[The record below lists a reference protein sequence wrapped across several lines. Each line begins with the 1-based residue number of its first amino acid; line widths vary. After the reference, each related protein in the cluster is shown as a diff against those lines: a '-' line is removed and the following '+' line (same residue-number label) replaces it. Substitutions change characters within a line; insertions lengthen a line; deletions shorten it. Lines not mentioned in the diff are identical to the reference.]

1 MHPLEGIEDLLQK
14 FLAHADAVVLTVKIQ
29 PHLLPLRLIRPG
41 GFGKMLREPHFYLSF
56 ILCIFHRIADD
67 IHQNL
72 PQMERISQQAFLLD
86 AADLDPQRLILLRRL
101 RTDDYRD
108 IMDQVR
114 Q

>member
-1 MHPLEGIEDLLQK
+1 MALAGAEAEICYVMLEDALQAAEETNQAK
-14 FLAHADAVVLTVKIQ
+14 RRFLSNMSHD
-29 PHLLPLRLIRPG
+29 IRTPMNAIMG
-41 GFGKMLREPHFYLSF
+41 MT
-56 ILCIFHRIADD
+56 
-67 IHQNL
+67 
-72 PQMERISQQAFLLD
+72 LLD